1 MGTLSKCLLNPP
13 QMINR
18 TGDKV
23 RTMSEPWSLVH
34 VHGLFNTKQ
43 LSMPEYQRLLR
54 SVVRDDT
61 SMLFAS

>member
-1 MGTLSKCLLNPP
+1 MSIESPP

-34 VHGLFNTKQ
+34 VHGLFDTKQ
-43 LSMPEYQRLLR
+43 LSMPEFQRLLR
-54 SVVRDDT
+54 SVVRDDN
-61 SMLFAS
+61 

>member
-1 MGTLSKCLLNPP
+1 
-13 QMINR
+13 MINR

-61 SMLFAS
+61 YVTSN